1 MATKLCKELFCFQ
14 HILDV
19 SRTFLLFPFKDC
31 HFLDAS
37 VLELCAWL
45 LKHFS
50 GTCFYFSLWALVWN
64 FLGVIMG
71 SIDTSL
77 SHCSTDNQSVDR
89 AYRIGQKKDVV
100 VYRLMTCG
108 TVEEKIYRKQ
118 VQCLS
123 YVLFIVAMWYYLLDI
138 WYLILVCKVEW
149 LLVAVSVFMW
159 YTVF

>member
-1 MATKLCKELFCFQ
+1 MGLSLEF
-14 HILDV
+14 
-19 SRTFLLFPFKDC
+19 SRC
-31 HFLDAS
+31 N
-37 VLELCAWL
+37 
-45 LKHFS
+45 
-50 GTCFYFSLWALVWN
+50 Y
-64 FLGVIMG
+64 GVNWYI
-71 SIDTSL
+71 SL

-118 VQCLS
+118 VQCLP
-123 YVLFIVAMWYYLLDI
+123 YFLFIVAMWYYLLDI

-159 YTVF
+159 YTVFQDMNRCFWDSVHMVSIHFCKWLKNYIACKWFEWSVVSLKFRFQFTCGKDLYMGSF